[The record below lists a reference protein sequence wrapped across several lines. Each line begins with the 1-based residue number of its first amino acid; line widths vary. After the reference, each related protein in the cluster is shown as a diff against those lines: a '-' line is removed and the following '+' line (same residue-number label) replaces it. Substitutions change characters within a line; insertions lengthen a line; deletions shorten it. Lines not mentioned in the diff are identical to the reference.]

1 MAIKKVGVLGCGLM
15 GSGIAQVSAMAGYDV
30 VVLEADQK
38 FIDKGFAGIEKSLG
52 KLAERPV
59 EKGGITAAQK
69 DAARARLKGT
79 LNNKDL
85 ADCDLIIE
93 AIIENPEIKKKTFA
107 ELDAIV
113 KKDAIFATNTSSI
126 CVTELAAATKRPD
139 RLHRQSPIGALSS
152 RCHPRLRRRRGLD
165 PRHR

>member
-1 MAIKKVGVLGCGLM
+1 MIKKVGVLGCGLM

-38 FIDKGFAGIEKSLG
+38 FIDKGFAGIEKSLS

-59 EKGGITAAQK
+59 EKCGIATEQK

-85 ADCDLIIE
+85 AECGLIIE
-93 AIIENPEIKKKTFA
+93 AIIENPEIKKKPFP
-107 ELDAIV
+107 ELDSFV

-126 CVTELAAATKRPD
+126 SV
-139 RLHRQSPIGALSS
+139 
-152 RCHPRLRRRRGLD
+152 
-165 PRHR
+165 